1 MLPFNLY
8 VYTRLAFDYDV
19 VHQVQ
24 WGMLFTSIFIIIFA
38 IGAGFYASYHYDN
51 HDFNLNAN
59 RLGNFAGAALVVFSL
74 IMANSHSEYQLWDR
88 DFTYYFGIAGPCVIG
103 LLVATGVTT
112 GLCLMMPERVT
123 VSIECCYQK

>member
-8 VYTRLAFDYDV
+8 VYTRLAYDYDV

-74 IMANSHSEYQLWDR
+74 IMSNSHSEYQLWDR
-88 DFTYYFGIAGPCVIG
+88 DWKFYLGIAAPCIIG

-112 GLCLMMPERVT
+112 GLWLLAPERVT